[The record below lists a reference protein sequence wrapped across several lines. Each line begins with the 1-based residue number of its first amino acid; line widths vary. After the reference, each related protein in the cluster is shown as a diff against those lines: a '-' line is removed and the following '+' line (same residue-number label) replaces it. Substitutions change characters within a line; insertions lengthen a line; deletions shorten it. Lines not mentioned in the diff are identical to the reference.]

1 MSTSVHAETTRTHT
15 PPLDQKIAVIFGA
28 SGAGGAAVAREFA
41 AQGATVF
48 LSGRTLP
55 TVEHLVSAIQN
66 TGGVAQAAEVNA
78 LNEPEVNAYLDRI
91 AREAGSIDLVLNL
104 MGPKPQE
111 FSNGRSTLDLP
122 LEHFVLP

>member
-55 TVEHLVSAIQN
+55 TSSTWYPRFKILVAW
-66 TGGVAQAAEVNA
+66 
-78 LNEPEVNAYLDRI
+78 PRP
-91 AREAGSIDLVLNL
+91 
-104 MGPKPQE
+104 PK
-111 FSNGRSTLDLP
+111 
-122 LEHFVLP
+122 